1 MRYNQPFRGVGVTLV
16 RDITERAH
24 LAGPVETR
32 RNRLRRL
39 IKKSGADAM
48 LVTSFTN
55 VTYLTGFTG
64 DDSFLLVTR
73 DGEILITDFR
83 YVIQLGDEC
92 PGLEL
97 EVRKTGSGKS
107 IVDSVAKVIKSAKVS
122 KLAIEADVMTVA
134 LHGQLSDK
142 MPKVALLPSRGLVEE
157 LREIKDRGEV
167 EQIRSAVKIAEK
179 AFSVV
184 RAGLRPEMTERQIA
198 DQLDHQIRLFGGNGL
213 SFEPIVAVG
222 ERAALPHGHATDKK
236 VCESD
241 LLLIDWGAYSGHYLS
256 DLTRVLVTGKISPK
270 LERVYG
276 VVLKAQQRA
285 IASIKPGVSMDVVDD
300 AARKFIA
307 KEGFGKH
314 FGHGLG
320 HGIGLEIHEN
330 PRISKT
336 SKQPLKAGMIVTVEP
351 GIYLKGWGGVRIE
364 DDVLVTKT
372 GHEVLSTITKK
383 LEDCIVV

>member
-1 MRYNQPFRGVGVTLV
+1 M
-16 RDITERAH
+16 ASS
-24 LAGPVETR
+24 VESR

-39 IKKSGADAM
+39 FKKSGADAM
-48 LVTSFTN
+48 LVTSFVN

-83 YVIQLGDEC
+83 YVIQLADEC

-97 EVRKTGSGKS
+97 EVRKTGAGQT
-107 IVDSVAKVIKSAKVS
+107 IVDSVARVVKSAKVTN
-122 KLAIEADVMTVA
+122 LAIEADVMTLA
-134 LHGQLSDK
+134 LHDELADK
-142 MPKVALLPSRGLVEE
+142 LPKVSLLPSRGLVEE

-167 EQIRSAVKIAEK
+167 AQIRSAVKIAEK

-184 RAGLRPEMTERQIA
+184 RAGLRPEMTEREIA
-198 DQLDHQIRLFGGNGL
+198 NALDYQIRLFGGNGL

-222 ERAALPHGHATDKK
+222 DRAALPHGHATERK

-241 LLLIDWGAYSGHYLS
+241 LLLIDWGAYSGLYLS
-256 DLTRVLVTGKISPK
+256 DLTRVLVTGRISPK

-320 HGIGLEIHEN
+320 HGIGLQIHEN
-330 PRISKT
+330 PRISRA
-336 SKQPLKAGMIVTVEP
+336 SKQPLKAGMVVTVEP

-372 GHEVLSTITKK
+372 GHEVLSSITKK
-383 LEDCIVV
+383 LEDCIV

>member
-1 MRYNQPFRGVGVTLV
+1 
-16 RDITERAH
+16 
-24 LAGPVETR
+24 
-32 RNRLRRL
+32 
-39 IKKSGADAM
+39 M

-92 PGLEL
+92 PGLKL

-107 IVDSVAKVIKSAKVS
+107 IVDSVAKVCRSAKVS

-134 LHGQLSDK
+134 LHGQLSEK
-142 MPKVALLPSRGLVEE
+142 LPKVSLLPSRGLVEE
-157 LREIKDRGEV
+157 LREIKDRDEIA
-167 EQIRSAVKIAEK
+167 QIRSAVKIAEK
-179 AFSVV
+179 AFGVV
-184 RAGLRPEMTERQIA
+184 RAGLLPETTERQIA
-198 DQLDHQIRLFGGNGL
+198 NALDHQIRLFGGNGL

-222 ERAALPHGHATDKK
+222 PRAALPHGHATDKK

-241 LLLIDWGAYSGHYLS
+241 LLLIDWGAYSGLYLR
-256 DLTRVLVTGKISPK
+256 DLTRVLVTGRISPK

-300 AARKFIA
+300 AARSFIA

-372 GHEVLSTITKK
+372 GHEVLSSVSKN
-383 LEDCIVV
+383 LEDCIVG